1 MNIKRILVLV
11 LGVVAGLF
19 TVGEPLDVLEW
30 FLTLGGLIGGTVL
43 FTDLLKKW
51 TKANSTWSWVFSF
64 LVGQGLS
71 FFGWKIVAVAFEVGL
86 FINTAE
92 FTWTAPFVALVG
104 AVVTLVAN
112 RVFDL
117 ETAQRFLEWIGIRM
131 PAAASRLK

>member
-1 MNIKRILVLV
+1 MKKSLNATYSDIRAAI
-11 LGVVAGLF
+11 AFIMRNERGLNKH
-19 TVGEPLDVLEW
+19 TITEAALAA
-30 FLTLGGLIGGTVL
+30 
-43 FTDLLKKW
+43 
-51 TKANSTWSWVFSF
+51 TK
-64 LVGQGLS
+64 
-71 FFGWKIVAVAFEVGL
+71 EVGL